1 MVDGERVAGKSKDDG
16 GGYDDYY
23 DDDISALHTVRE
35 GRRPRPASRTPTPSD
50 RRGAV
55 KVRVTPL
62 LPGSVQM
69 CAGWRR

>member
-35 GRRPRPASRTPTPSD
+35 GRRPRPVS
-50 RRGAV
+50 
-55 KVRVTPL
+55 PL